1 MQSEKKQITL
11 SFSVSKN
18 KLREFCKRWN
28 IEELSVFGSAARNDF
43 DVQRSDIDILVSFSK
58 DAEWT
63 LTDEIQMQREL
74 KEMLGREV
82 DLVSRNAIEKS
93 ENWIRRDAILKEA
106 QTIYAA

>member
-1 MQSEKKQITL
+1 MQSEEKQISL
-11 SFSVSKN
+11 PFSVSKSQ
-18 KLREFCKRWN
+18 LRVFCKRWN

-43 DVQRSDIDILVSFSK
+43 DVQRSDIDILVSFSE
-58 DAEWT
+58 DTEWT

-74 KEMLGREV
+74 KKILGREV